1 MLNLKKIKSTASDYL
16 IIIADKI
23 FFALT
28 IIFIV
33 LGALFLFGFIT
44 KFFIVNPNIAKS
56 GKSEK
61 HQIIVLK
68 KYLNNK

>member
-1 MLNLKKIKSTASDYL
+1 MLTLKKTKSTVSDYL

-23 FFALT
+23 YFALT

-44 KFFIVNPNIAKS
+44 KFFIINQNIFKTS
-56 GKSEK
+56 KSEK